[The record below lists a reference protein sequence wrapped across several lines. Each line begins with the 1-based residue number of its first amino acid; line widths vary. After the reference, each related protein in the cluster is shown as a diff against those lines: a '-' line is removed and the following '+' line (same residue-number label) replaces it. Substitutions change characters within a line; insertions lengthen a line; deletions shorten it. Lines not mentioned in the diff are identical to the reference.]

1 MAEIVPSILVK
12 TGQEFKEKLELIS
25 PYFPAFHLDVADG
38 IFVPNTTIEGAPELN
53 ASATDLAVAVHLMV
67 SKPEN
72 HIVRWLDTAVRCI
85 IFHLEATTTDK
96 VISIIDAIHNGE
108 REAGIAINPET
119 PIDQLADYVDL
130 IDRVH
135 FMTVHPGFYGGE
147 FNESVIEKIREFHYF
162 YPDKKI
168 SVDGGINPDN
178 APKLISA
185 GANEL
190 VVGSYLFKD
199 KDFSQAVDMLKN
211 VVEGSKTQIPND

>member
-1 MAEIVPSILVK
+1 MPEIVPSVLVK

-25 PYFPAFHLDVADG
+25 PYFSAFHLDVADG

-53 ASATDLAVAVHLMV
+53 ASATDLAVTVHLMV

-96 VISIIDAIHNGE
+96 VISTIDAIHNGE

-162 YPDKKI
+162 YPDKII
-168 SVDGGINPDN
+168 SADGGINPDN
-178 APKLISA
+178 APKLIVA
-185 GANEL
+185 GASEL
-190 VVGSYLFKD
+190 VVGSDLFED
-199 KDFSQAVDMLKN
+199 KDFGKAVEELKA
-211 VVEGSKTQIPND
+211 VTEGLKTEMAND

>member
-1 MAEIVPSILVK
+1 MQICPSILEP
-12 TGQEFKEKLELIS
+12 TTDGLFFQINKLSLYIK
-25 PYFPAFHLDVADG
+25 YFQIDIADG

-53 ASATDLAVAVHLMV
+53 ASTTDLTVTVHLMV

-72 HIVRWLDTAVRCI
+72 HIVRWLDTVVRCI
-85 IFHLEATTTDK
+85 IFHLEATSTDK
-96 VISIIDAIHNGE
+96 VISIINAIHNGE

-147 FNESVIEKIREFHYF
+147 FNESVIEKIREFLYF